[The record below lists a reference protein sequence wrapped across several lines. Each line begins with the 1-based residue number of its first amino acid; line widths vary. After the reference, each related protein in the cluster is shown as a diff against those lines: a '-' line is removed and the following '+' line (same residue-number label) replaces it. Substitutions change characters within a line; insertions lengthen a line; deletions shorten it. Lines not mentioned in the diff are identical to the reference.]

1 MIQIIITSVCAS
13 LFFNTIHNLHRKW
26 GINFK
31 PFSCGSC
38 LASWIG
44 IVLYFSP
51 ELIVNIASVLFI
63 SGVVAAITETLIY
76 KIWN

>member
-13 LFFNTIHNLHRKW
+13 LFFNTIHILHRKW
-26 GINFK
+26 RINFK

-44 IVLYFSP
+44 VVLYFSP
-51 ELIVNIASVLFI
+51 ELIVNIASVLFV